1 VQYFVV
7 PVEWPLPSGLH
18 TASTCP
24 EWKFGAPPVALA
36 TTARINMGAIVTAAL
51 NFVMP
56 WRRRQ
61 LALKN
66 LLEREPLDD
75 DAVYS
80 RFYASAG
87 LPKAEVLNI
96 WHDIAD
102 TLRVPADRI
111 RPDDHFGKEIG
122 VYWITS
128 EDLDVLAAKGRARAK
143 KLGLAVDLEKLSTV
157 DEYVRCF
164 AR

>member
-1 VQYFVV
+1 
-7 PVEWPLPSGLH
+7 
-18 TASTCP
+18 
-24 EWKFGAPPVALA
+24 
-36 TTARINMGAIVTAAL
+36 MGAIVTAAL

>member
-1 VQYFVV
+1 
-7 PVEWPLPSGLH
+7 
-18 TASTCP
+18 
-24 EWKFGAPPVALA
+24 
-36 TTARINMGAIVTAAL
+36 VTAAF
-51 NFVMP
+51 NFLMP

-66 LLEREPLDD
+66 MLAREPLDD

-87 LPKAEVLNI
+87 LPKAEVLNV

-128 EDLDVLAAKGRARAK
+128 EDLDVLAAKGRERAK
-143 KLGLAVDLEKLSTV
+143 KLGLTVDLEKLSTV

>member
-1 VQYFVV
+1 MLPLLFVV
-7 PVEWPLPSGLH
+7 
-18 TASTCP
+18 
-24 EWKFGAPPVALA
+24 
-36 TTARINMGAIVTAAL
+36 GAIVIAACS
-51 NFVMP
+51 FAIP

-66 LLEREPLDD
+66 LLAREALDD
-75 DAVYS
+75 EAVYS

-87 LPKAEVLNI
+87 LPKTEILNI
-96 WHDIAD
+96 WHDVAD
-102 TLRVPADRI
+102 TLRLPADRL
-111 RPDDHFGKEIG
+111 RPDDRFGKEVG

-128 EDLDVLAAKGRARAK
+128 DDLDALAAKGRKRAK
-143 KLGLAVDLEKLSTV
+143 ELGLTVDLEKLSTV